1 MGEIRLEPCPI
12 CGKEVFSEFKHIGRN
27 CLTEIYDLRVR
38 CNNSKCG
45 LEKHHKIEL
54 DNESF
59 DSLLKEIKLAVDGW
73 NSRAG
78 QEGEQNE

>member
-59 DSLLKEIKLAVDGW
+59 DSLLKE
-73 NSRAG
+73 
-78 QEGEQNE
+78 